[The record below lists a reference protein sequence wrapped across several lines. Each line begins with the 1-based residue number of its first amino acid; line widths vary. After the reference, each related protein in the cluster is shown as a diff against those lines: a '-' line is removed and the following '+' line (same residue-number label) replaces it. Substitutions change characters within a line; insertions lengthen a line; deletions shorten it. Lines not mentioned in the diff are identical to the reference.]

1 MSELV
6 TRVAVQCGVQTP
18 QAKQSGTALRWFS
31 LIVYWADGDALLE
44 GPGGVVLSLREG
56 HDGPPGDLKVKNEF
70 LRIYSLFI
78 YSIIFETCI
87 ALVQSTPLAC
97 MICFSL
103 YTQYV

>member
-44 GPGGVVLSLREG
+44 GPGGVVLALREG
-56 HDGPPGDLKVKNEF
+56 HDGHPGDLLQCYLKVKNEF

-87 ALVQSTPLAC
+87 ALVQSTPLA
-97 MICFSL
+97 
-103 YTQYV
+103 